1 MSAKHVLISG
11 VVQGVGYRAWLRSR
25 AEALGLS
32 GWVRNRLDGRVEALI
47 AGDIAAVE
55 KLIRAC
61 RTGPSAARVDRIE
74 EHLDTDPITPGFEQY
89 PTV

>member
-55 KLIRAC
+55 ELIRAC
-61 RTGPSAARVDRIE
+61 RTGPSAARVDMIE
-74 EHLDTDPITPGFEQY
+74 EHLDTAPTTPGFEQY